1 MVGLAV
7 GGDVEIGGVGVFV
20 GANRGGLAVGAEDI
34 FYDRLYGWLSGVKF
48 FGMKSM
54 MKKTINH

>member
-1 MVGLAV
+1 M
-7 GGDVEIGGVGVFV
+7 EIGGVGVFV